1 MPKILEN
8 PKEKILRE
16 ASILL
21 DKGYN
26 NFNIREIAKACKFS
40 LGTVYN
46 YFKNK
51 TELIIEVFNIKWN
64 ETLEKIKLISILD
77 INFEEKIKLIYEEL
91 DKFLKYHKSIFLE
104 LSKEEM
110 KLKERREHNL
120 NKYKVFNELYLIL
133 DNIIDFHKSKK
144 EINIEIETR
153 KISSLFIN
161 NMINISMKTIDLT
174 IEEFLYIVL
183 NKI

>member
-1 MPKILEN
+1 MPKVLEN

-26 NFNIREIAKACKFS
+26 NFNIREIAKACDFS

-51 TELIIEVFNIKWN
+51 TELIIEIFNIKWN

-77 INFEEKIKLIYEEL
+77 INFEEKIILIYEEL
-91 DKFLKYHKSIFLE
+91 NKFLKYHKSIFLE
-104 LSKEEM
+104 LSKEEI
-110 KLKERREHNL
+110 KIKSRKEHNI
-120 NKYKVFNELYLIL
+120 NKYKVFDELHLIL
-133 DNIIDFHKSKK
+133 NNIIDYHKSKE
-144 EINIEIETR
+144 EINIDMQTR
-153 KISSLFIN
+153 KISSFIIN
-161 NMINISMKTIDLT
+161 NMISISMNT
-174 IEEFLYIVL
+174 IELDIQEFLYIIL